1 MRNTVIIGNSAAGI
15 NALESFRKY
24 EADSPVTLISEEP
37 GPAYS
42 RVLLPYYLRKEV
54 SFKNL
59 FIRRRDYYKRMRVN
73 THFGEPVRQIEVKK
87 QCVRL
92 KSGTVIPFDRLL
104 IATGAHPVKPPV
116 QNLAGPGVHHLWT
129 LEDAQKLDSLL
140 HPGKRALILGS
151 GFVAL
156 QAAWAV
162 LRRGLEVTVFELM
175 SRIMPRVLDDQ
186 GASILHQKILR
197 HGVDLRTEILTEG
210 IERCQ
215 DGTIR
220 VFAKGYPPFSVDAII
235 VGTGVR
241 PNVGFLQDSP
251 VEINGGILVNSK
263 MESSARGIYAAGD
276 VALGATVFNEA
287 HTAHA
292 LWPTA
297 VEHGKIAG
305 ANMAGKDL
313 DYRGSLNMN
322 VTEMFGITVA
332 SMGIFQ
338 SCEAFENVSHID
350 PGKGRYIKIL
360 LRDQKPV
367 GGIILGTPE
376 DVKLLG
382 ALRPFIR
389 RNMTVNIK
397 ERFIKECFYQDLME
411 NMFYFR
417 RLIA

>member
-1 MRNTVIIGNSAAGI
+1 MINTVIIGNSAAGI

-24 EADSPVTLISEEP
+24 EADSPVTLISGEP

-42 RVLLPYYLRKEV
+42 RVLLPYYLQKLV
-54 SFKNL
+54 SFENL
-59 FIRRRDYYKRMRVN
+59 FIRRGDYYKRMRVN

-104 IATGAHPVKPPV
+104 VATGAHPVKPPV

-129 LEDAQKLDSLL
+129 LEDAQKLDSIL

-156 QAAWAV
+156 QAAWAA

-175 SRIMPRVLDDQ
+175 PRIMPKVLDDQ
-186 GASILHQKILR
+186 GASILHQKILS
-197 HGVDLRTEILTEG
+197 HGVDLRTDILTEG
-210 IERCQ
+210 IERSQ

-220 VFAKGYPPFSVDAII
+220 VFTKGYPPFSVDVII
-235 VGTGVR
+235 VDTGVR
-241 PNVGFLQDSP
+241 PNIEFLQDSP
-251 VEINGGILVNSK
+251 VEIDGGILVNSK
-263 MESSARGIYAAGD
+263 MESSVRGIYAAGD
-276 VALGATVFNEA
+276 VASGPTVFNEA
-287 HTAHA
+287 HVAHA

-322 VTEMFGITVA
+322 VTEIFGITVA

-338 SCEAFENVSHID
+338 GCEVFENAINID
-350 PGKGRYIKIL
+350 SRKGRYIKIL

-389 RNMTVNIK
+389 RGMTVNIK
-397 ERFIKECFYQDLME
+397 ESFHQDLME
-411 NMFYFR
+411 NIFYTARIWFSAF
-417 RLIA
+417 L

>member
-73 THFGEPVRQIEVKK
+73 THFGEPVQQIEVKK
-87 QCVRL
+87 QRVRL
-92 KSGTVIPFDRLL
+92 NNGAVIPFDRLL
-104 IATGAHPVKPPV
+104 IASDAHPVEPSI

-140 HPGKRALILGS
+140 HSGKRALILGS

-338 SCEAFENVSHID
+338 GCEGLENVSHVD
-350 PGKGRYIKIL
+350 PGKDRYIKIL

>member
-42 RVLLPYYLRKEV
+42 RVLLPYYLRKEM
-54 SFKNL
+54 SFDNL
-59 FIRRRDYYKRMRVN
+59 FIRRGDYYKRMRVN

-87 QCVRL
+87 RCVRL
-92 KSGTVIPFDRLL
+92 KSGAVIPFDRLL

-156 QAAWAV
+156 QAAWAA
-162 LRRGLEVTVFELM
+162 LRRGLEATVFELM
-175 SRIMPRVLDDQ
+175 SRIMPKVLDDQ
-186 GASILHQKILR
+186 GASMLHQKILR

-210 IERCQ
+210 IERSQ

-220 VFAKGYPPFSVDAII
+220 VFAKGYPPFSVDVII
-235 VGTGVR
+235 IGTGVR
-241 PNVGFLQDSP
+241 PNVEFLQDSP

-276 VALGATVFNEA
+276 VALGPTVFNEA
-287 HTAHA
+287 HVPHA

-350 PGKGRYIKIL
+350 PRKGRYIKIL

-376 DVKLLG
+376 DVNLLG
-382 ALRPFIR
+382 TLRPFIR
-389 RNMTVNIK
+389 RGITVNIK
-397 ERFIKECFYQDLME
+397 ECFHQDLME
-411 NMFYFR
+411 NIFYTARIWVSAF
-417 RLIA
+417 L